1 MCTLCANVPD
11 GYNIFL
17 YNTYKLHKKKSIQ
30 YLMMIPP
37 NQKKVREITLD
48 FLEQYHD
55 ASTIESAH
63 LVGGIWVVLAQ
74 VGQITP
80 QMKKISIDTHS
91 GQILSY
97 TDITIQSGKSGI
109 KQAQVTSAVEKAL
122 LQIGTPVYETVIQKL
137 DEDYNCN
144 LFECY
149 DRPECLN
156 QVIKEILGEKYLSVV
171 GSIKSQLITDKEQ
184 KTMDFL
190 AVISR

>member
-1 MCTLCANVPD
+1 ML
-11 GYNIFL
+11 
-17 YNTYKLHKKKSIQ
+17 
-30 YLMMIPP
+30 PP
-37 NQKKVREITLD
+37 NQEKVKKIALD

-55 ASTIESAH
+55 ASTIESAT
-63 LVGGIWVVLAQ
+63 LVGGVWVVLAQ
-74 VGQITP
+74 IGQIMP
-80 QMKKISIDTHS
+80 QTKKISIDAQS

-97 TDITIQSGKSGI
+97 TDITLPSAKSEI
-109 KQAQVTSAVEKAL
+109 KQAQVTSAVENAL

-137 DEDYNCN
+137 DENYNCN

-184 KTMDFL
+184 KTVEFL